1 MKTVRYTADALKD
14 LRKLRREAKAIMAKI
29 GRYAETGAGDV
40 KTLVAQGGA
49 KRIRIGDFRAIFEE
63 TATEIIVTKIGN
75 RREIYE

>member
-14 LRKLRREAKAIMAKI
+14 LRKLRSDAAAIMAKI
-29 GRYAETGAGDV
+29 ARYAETGAGDV
-40 KTLVAQGGA
+40 KALVAQGGT

-63 TATEIIVTKIGN
+63 TADLITVTKIGH